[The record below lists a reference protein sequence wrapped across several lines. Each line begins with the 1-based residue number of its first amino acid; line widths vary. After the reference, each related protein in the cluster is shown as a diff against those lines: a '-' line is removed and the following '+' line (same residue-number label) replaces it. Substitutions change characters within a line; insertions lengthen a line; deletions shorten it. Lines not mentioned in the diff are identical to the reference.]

1 MRGTTLARRALDAF
15 PALRT
20 ITDAPI
26 ARQVIQ
32 TGRAARALQP
42 AGRFV
47 VNQRR
52 RATVDEYRLRGTEA
66 TVYLRRRT
74 RDVDILAE
82 IFTAGSYEPP
92 RQVEPRLRGPLRD
105 PRSRRQRRPVRPLC
119 AATLAGQHCRVLR
132 ARPGE
137 LRAAGSRPRPRTRA
151 GESMRRRSPMTPSRS
166 VRHRALR
173 GRARRHR
180 GGPRD
185 QRSLR
190 RPVHLHRLT
199 ALRSHQD
206 GHRGWRMADPHRPPA
221 GAAAGA
227 GPRHGMARAP
237 LPARL
242 PACVRG
248 RPARHRRVRSP
259 VPRTRPVCLQRPAV
273 GVALTGGGRSMTRTQ
288 RTNSSKSNEL
298 FVLL

>member
-66 TVYLRRRT
+66 AVYLRRRT

-92 RQVEPRLRGPLRD
+92 RQVEPLLRGPLRILDLGANVGLFGLYALQRWLGSTVESFEPDPENYALLERTAAPHARWRIHEAAVSNDSEPIRFAIGHYAEGRAAIEEDHAISVPCADLFTFTRSQRFDLIKMDIEGGEWPILTD
-105 PRSRRQRRPVRPLC
+105 PRLAQLPVRAVVMEWHEHRCPHASPRAY
-119 AATLAGQHCRVLR
+119 AADLLATAGFVHQCHE
-132 ARPGE
+132 PGRFASNG
-137 LRAAGSRPRPRTRA
+137 LLWA
-151 GESMRRRSPMTPSRS
+151 
-166 VRHRALR
+166 
-173 GRARRHR
+173 
-180 GGPRD
+180 
-185 QRSLR
+185 
-190 RPVHLHRLT
+190 
-199 ALRSHQD
+199 
-206 GHRGWRMADPHRPPA
+206 WR
-221 GAAAGA
+221 
-227 GPRHGMARAP
+227 
-237 LPARL
+237 
-242 PACVRG
+242 
-248 RPARHRRVRSP
+248 
-259 VPRTRPVCLQRPAV
+259 
-273 GVALTGGGRSMTRTQ
+273 
-288 RTNSSKSNEL
+288 
-298 FVLL
+298 